1 MIKNQISGSVHF
13 FGLFKQVQTNQEESI
28 MNLFKL
34 LILIAPFALLS
45 ACGES
50 GTPRERVE
58 SNLSKLVK
66 ACADKGGDY
75 SGAAGLVVYTGSDR
89 DRKYKDLAS
98 AKGEDRSV
106 LNKTCYQLSKLMNGK
121 NSYTL
126 MKFEEEPESEGTWYI
141 QTVQFDG
148 NKTAQLAFLDI
159 KGTMA
164 LGDID

>member
-1 MIKNQISGSVHF
+1 MKNLKTITAITMLV
-13 FGLFKQVQTNQEESI
+13 
-28 MNLFKL
+28 L
-34 LILIAPFALLS
+34 LT

-75 SGAAGLVVYTGSDR
+75 SGAAGLVAYSGSDR

-98 AKGEDRSV
+98 AEGEDRSS
-106 LNKTCYQLSKLMNGK
+106 LNKVCYKISQLMNKK

-126 MKFEEEPESEGTWYI
+126 IKFEEEPESEGTWYV
-141 QTVQFDG
+141 QTVKFDG
-148 NKTAQLAFLDI
+148 GTAQLAFLDI
-159 KGTMA
+159 NGTMA

>member
-1 MIKNQISGSVHF
+1 MNVCK
-13 FGLFKQVQTNQEESI
+13 LF
-28 MNLFKL
+28 L
-34 LILIAPFALLS
+34 LIAPMALLS
-45 ACGES
+45 ACSES

-58 SNLSKLVK
+58 RNLSKLVK

-75 SGAAGLVVYTGSDR
+75 SGAAGLVAYSGSDR

-98 AKGEDRSV
+98 AEGEDRSS
-106 LNKTCYQLSKLMNGK
+106 LNKACYKISQLMNKK

-126 MKFEEEPESEGTWYI
+126 MKFEEEPESEGTWYV
-141 QTVQFDG
+141 QTVKFDG
-148 NKTAQLAFLDI
+148 GTAQLAFLDI

>member
-1 MIKNQISGSVHF
+1 MNVCK
-13 FGLFKQVQTNQEESI
+13 LF
-28 MNLFKL
+28 L
-34 LILIAPFALLS
+34 LIATMALLS
-45 ACGES
+45 ACSES

-58 SNLSKLVK
+58 RNLSKLVK

-75 SGAAGLVVYTGSDR
+75 SGAAGLVAYSGSDR

-98 AKGEDRSV
+98 AEGEDRSS
-106 LNKTCYQLSKLMNGK
+106 LNKACYKISQLMNKK

-126 MKFEEEPESEGTWYI
+126 MKFEEEPESEGTWYV
-141 QTVQFDG
+141 QTVKFDG
-148 NKTAQLAFLDI
+148 GTAQLAFLDI

>member
-1 MIKNQISGSVHF
+1 MKVSKVFILAITFSV
-13 FGLFKQVQTNQEESI
+13 L
-28 MNLFKL
+28 
-34 LILIAPFALLS
+34 A

-75 SGAAGLVVYTGSDR
+75 SGAAGLVAYSGSDR
-89 DRKYKDLAS
+89 ERKYKDLAS
-98 AKGEDRSV
+98 AEGEDRMV
-106 LNKTCYQLSKLMNGK
+106 LNKTCYRISQLMNGK

-126 MKFEEEPESEGTWYI
+126 TKFEEEPESEGTWYV
-141 QTVQFDG
+141 QTVKFDG

>member
-1 MIKNQISGSVHF
+1 MKIFKPLIPAVF
-13 FGLFKQVQTNQEESI
+13 FT
-28 MNLFKL
+28 L
-34 LILIAPFALLS
+34 LV

-58 SNLSKLVK
+58 NNLSKLVK
-66 ACADKGGDY
+66 ACSDKGGDY
-75 SGAAGLVVYTGSDR
+75 SGAAGLVAYSGSDR

-98 AKGEDRSV
+98 ADGEDRSS
-106 LNKTCYQLSKLMNGK
+106 LNKICYQLSKLMNGK

-141 QTVQFDG
+141 QTVKFDG

-159 KGTMA
+159 NGTMA

>member
-1 MIKNQISGSVHF
+1 MKISKII
-13 FGLFKQVQTNQEESI
+13 LSI
-28 MNLFKL
+28 SL
-34 LILIAPFALLS
+34 LVLLT

-58 SNLSKLVK
+58 GNLSKLVK
-66 ACADKGGDY
+66 ACSDKGGDY
-75 SGAAGLVVYTGSDR
+75 SGAAGLVVYNGSDKA
-89 DRKYKDLAS
+89 RKYKDLAS
-98 AKGEDRSV
+98 AEGDDRSI
-106 LNKTCYQLSKLMNGK
+106 LNSTCYRISKLMNGK

-126 MKFEEEPESEGTWYI
+126 MKFDEEPESEGTWYI
-141 QTVQFDG
+141 QTVKFDG

>member
-1 MIKNQISGSVHF
+1 MK
-13 FGLFKQVQTNQEESI
+13 LKQLV
-28 MNLFKL
+28 
-34 LILIAPFALLS
+34 ILSLVIVLT

-66 ACADKGGDY
+66 ACSDKGGDY
-75 SGAAGLVVYTGSDR
+75 SGAAGLVVYNGSDR
-89 DRKYKDLAS
+89 NRKYKDLAS
-98 AKGEDRSV
+98 AEGDDRSI
-106 LNKTCYQLSKLMNGK
+106 LNSTCYRISKLMNGK

-141 QTVQFDG
+141 QTVKFDG

-159 KGTMA
+159 KGTMG

>member
-1 MIKNQISGSVHF
+1 
-13 FGLFKQVQTNQEESI
+13 
-28 MNLFKL
+28 MNTFKL
-34 LILIAPFALLS
+34 SISFAVIALLS

-75 SGAAGLVVYTGSDR
+75 SGAAGLVAYSGSDR

-98 AKGEDRSV
+98 AEGEDRSS
-106 LNKTCYQLSKLMNGK
+106 LNKTCYKISQLMNKK

-126 MKFEEEPESEGTWYI
+126 MKFEEEPESEGTWYV
-141 QTVQFDG
+141 QTVKFDG
-148 NKTAQLAFLDI
+148 GTAQLAFLDI

>member
-1 MIKNQISGSVHF
+1 MK
-13 FGLFKQVQTNQEESI
+13 LKQLV
-28 MNLFKL
+28 
-34 LILIAPFALLS
+34 ILSLVIVLT

-66 ACADKGGDY
+66 ACSDKGGDY
-75 SGAAGLVVYTGSDR
+75 SGAAGLVVYNGSDR
-89 DRKYKDLAS
+89 NRKYKDLAS
-98 AKGEDRSV
+98 AEGDDRSI
-106 LNKTCYQLSKLMNGK
+106 LNSTCYRISNLMNGK

-141 QTVQFDG
+141 QTVKFDG

-159 KGTMA
+159 KGTMG

>member
-1 MIKNQISGSVHF
+1 MKTLKH
-13 FGLFKQVQTNQEESI
+13 T
-28 MNLFKL
+28 L
-34 LILIAPFALLS
+34 LIALVASLA

-66 ACADKGGDY
+66 ACSDKGGDY
-75 SGAAGLVVYTGSDR
+75 SGAAGLVAYSGSDR

-98 AKGEDRSV
+98 AEGEDRSS
-106 LNKTCYQLSKLMNGK
+106 LNKACYKISQLMNKK

-141 QTVQFDG
+141 QTVKFDG
-148 NKTAQLAFLDI
+148 GTAQLAFLDI
-159 KGTMA
+159 DGTMA

>member
-1 MIKNQISGSVHF
+1 MKIS
-13 FGLFKQVQTNQEESI
+13 NI
-28 MNLFKL
+28 
-34 LILIAPFALLS
+34 LILTITCSLLA

-58 SNLSKLVK
+58 NNLSKLIK

-75 SGAAGLVVYTGSDR
+75 SGAAGLVAYSGSDKA
-89 DRKYKDLAS
+89 RKYKDLAS
-98 AKGEDRSV
+98 AEGEDRRV
-106 LNKTCYQLSKLMNGK
+106 LNSTCYTISKLMNGK

-126 MKFEEEPESEGTWYI
+126 MKFEEEPESEGTWYV
-141 QTVQFDG
+141 QTVKFDG

-159 KGTMA
+159 NGTMA

>member
-1 MIKNQISGSVHF
+1 MK
-13 FGLFKQVQTNQEESI
+13 LKQLV
-28 MNLFKL
+28 
-34 LILIAPFALLS
+34 ILSLVIVLT

-66 ACADKGGDY
+66 AGCDKGGDY
-75 SGAAGLVVYTGSDR
+75 SGAAGLVVYNGSDR
-89 DRKYKDLAS
+89 NRKYKDLAS
-98 AKGEDRSV
+98 AEGDDRSI
-106 LNKTCYQLSKLMNGK
+106 LNSTCYRISNLMNGK

-141 QTVQFDG
+141 QTVKFDG

-159 KGTMA
+159 KGTMG

>member
-1 MIKNQISGSVHF
+1 MKLIKTMVPFIS
-13 FGLFKQVQTNQEESI
+13 L
-28 MNLFKL
+28 
-34 LILIAPFALLS
+34 ALLT

-66 ACADKGGDY
+66 ACSDKGGDY
-75 SGAAGLVVYTGSDR
+75 SGAAGLVAYSGSDR

-98 AKGEDRSV
+98 AEGEDRSV
-106 LNKTCYQLSKLMNGK
+106 LNKTCFQLSKLMNGK

-126 MKFEEEPESEGTWYI
+126 MKFEEEPESEGTWYV
-141 QTVQFDG
+141 QTVKFDG
-148 NKTAQLAFLDI
+148 DKTAQLAFLDI

>member
-1 MIKNQISGSVHF
+1 MKNFRITTAIT
-13 FGLFKQVQTNQEESI
+13 LFV
-28 MNLFKL
+28 L
-34 LILIAPFALLS
+34 LT

-58 SNLSKLVK
+58 NNLSKLTK
-66 ACADKGGDY
+66 ACADQGGDY
-75 SGAAGLVVYTGSDR
+75 SGAAGLVAYNGSDR

-98 AKGEDRSV
+98 AEGEDRSV

-121 NSYTL
+121 NSYVL
-126 MKFEEEPESEGTWYI
+126 VKFEEEPESEGTWYV
-141 QTVQFDG
+141 QTVKFDG

>member
-1 MIKNQISGSVHF
+1 
-13 FGLFKQVQTNQEESI
+13 
-28 MNLFKL
+28 MNIYKTI
-34 LILIAPFALLS
+34 ILIAPLALLT

-50 GTPRERVE
+50 GTPQERVE

-66 ACADKGGDY
+66 ACSDKGGDY
-75 SGAAGLVVYTGSDR
+75 SGAAGLVAYSGSDR

-98 AKGEDRSV
+98 AEGEDRSS
-106 LNKTCYQLSKLMNGK
+106 LNKACYQISQLMNKK

-126 MKFEEEPESEGTWYI
+126 MKFEEEPESEGTWYV
-141 QTVQFDG
+141 QTVKFDG
-148 NKTAQLAFLDI
+148 GTAQLAFLDI

>member
-1 MIKNQISGSVHF
+1 MKIKQAITLVS
-13 FGLFKQVQTNQEESI
+13 SI
-28 MNLFKL
+28 
-34 LILIAPFALLS
+34 ALLT

-58 SNLSKLVK
+58 NNLSKLVK

-75 SGAAGLVVYTGSDR
+75 SGAAGLVVYNGSDR

-98 AKGEDRSV
+98 AEGEDRSV
-106 LNKTCYQLSKLMNGK
+106 LNSTCYQLSKLMNGK
-121 NSYTL
+121 NSYVLT
-126 MKFEEEPESEGTWYI
+126 KFEEEPESEGTWYV
-141 QTVQFDG
+141 QTVKFDG
-148 NKTAQLAFLDI
+148 NNTAQLAFLDI

>member
-1 MIKNQISGSVHF
+1 MRLIKTIAAIIF
-13 FGLFKQVQTNQEESI
+13 LT
-28 MNLFKL
+28 L
-34 LILIAPFALLS
+34 LT

-58 SNLSKLVK
+58 NNLSKLVK

-75 SGAAGLVVYTGSDR
+75 SGAAGLVAYNGSDR

-98 AKGEDRSV
+98 AEGEDRSV
-106 LNKTCYQLSKLMNGK
+106 LNKTCNQLSKLMNGK
-121 NSYTL
+121 NSYVLT
-126 MKFEEEPESEGTWYI
+126 KFEEEPESEGTWYV
-141 QTVQFDG
+141 QTVKFDG
-148 NKTAQLAFLDI
+148 NQTAQLAFLDI

>member
-1 MIKNQISGSVHF
+1 MNPTKVIFILVLIS
-13 FGLFKQVQTNQEESI
+13 
-28 MNLFKL
+28 L
-34 LILIAPFALLS
+34 LA

-75 SGAAGLVVYTGSDR
+75 SGAAGLVAYSGSDR

-98 AKGEDRSV
+98 AEGEDRSS
-106 LNKTCYQLSKLMNGK
+106 LNKACYKISQLMNKK

-141 QTVQFDG
+141 QTVKFDG
-148 NKTAQLAFLDI
+148 GTAQLAFLDI

>member
-1 MIKNQISGSVHF
+1 
-13 FGLFKQVQTNQEESI
+13 
-28 MNLFKL
+28 MNIYKTI
-34 LILIAPFALLS
+34 ILIAPLALLT

-75 SGAAGLVVYTGSDR
+75 SGAAGLVAYSGSDR

-98 AKGEDRSV
+98 AEGEDRSS
-106 LNKTCYQLSKLMNGK
+106 LNKTCYKISQLMNKK

-126 MKFEEEPESEGTWYI
+126 MKFEEEPESEGTWYV
-141 QTVQFDG
+141 QTVKFDG
-148 NKTAQLAFLDI
+148 GTAQLAFL
-159 KGTMA
+159 
-164 LGDID
+164 